1 MCAWVAHVKIHL
13 SFLFIITSWFM
24 IAQMS
29 FLIYVMMT
37 ENNVTPW
44 FHWKLT
50 QSKLAQKHPIQTSF
64 KLNDWIL
71 CGKLINKRLLSP
83 PTNESILICL
93 MKEKKRSQRWRIV
106 VEIQRKWFTLIFPS
120 TILSVES
127 KGARIP
133 IVINFEANTK
143 AIRYQYT
150 IVKWFSNQKSPSA
163 RPKVVFFF
171 SFSIREYAAKVI
183 RS

>member
-1 MCAWVAHVKIHL
+1 
-13 SFLFIITSWFM
+13 
-24 IAQMS
+24 
-29 FLIYVMMT
+29 
-37 ENNVTPW
+37 
-44 FHWKLT
+44 
-50 QSKLAQKHPIQTSF
+50 
-64 KLNDWIL
+64 
-71 CGKLINKRLLSP
+71 
-83 PTNESILICL
+83 

-106 VEIQRKWFTLIFPS
+106 VEIQRKLIFPS
-120 TILSVES
+120 TILSVDS

-171 SFSIREYAAKVI
+171 HFR
-183 RS
+183 

>member
-1 MCAWVAHVKIHL
+1 MWKFICLFFLLSHL
-13 SFLFIITSWFM
+13 DLWLHKCL
-24 IAQMS
+24 
-29 FLIYVMMT
+29 LIYVMMT

-44 FHWKLT
+44 FLWKLT

-120 TILSVES
+120 TILSVDS
-127 KGARIP
+127 KSARIP

-163 RPKVVFFF
+163 RPKVVFFP
-171 SFSIREYAAKVI
+171 FSIREYAAKVI